1 MSLVIFYFFSHTWN
15 SKKYIIYLKIFSRGK
30 RQSMIII
37 FATLIFRQY
46 NNLGKGIRFNPGFIK
61 GTIVAVVIAT
71 TVD

>member
-1 MSLVIFYFFSHTWN
+1 
-15 SKKYIIYLKIFSRGK
+15 
-30 RQSMIII
+30 MIII